1 MTQAQPDPHHADP
14 HHADPHHA
22 TPHHAGK
29 APAPASK
36 GKLALLVLVGVAA
49 IVLIAY
55 AIGVFMLGLG
65 HSSSQQYQT
74 RGKLEAVCDVVVQR
88 PVDGLNQPFEISKL
102 ALPVVIDFD
111 EMTGAYA
118 GEYSISLNRKGSLH
132 VDGDKVEILRQAMF
146 RRYGLTIQGEH
157 AELNRKTGEFNQ
169 WLDLG
174 NDKHLTLMS
183 GKCHRPGNAPF

>member
-1 MTQAQPDPHHADP
+1 MNKTR
-14 HHADPHHA
+14 
-22 TPHHAGK
+22 
-29 APAPASK
+29 
-36 GKLALLVLVGVAA
+36 LALLGLLGVVA

-55 AIGVFMLGLG
+55 GIGVFMLGVG
-65 HSSSQQYQT
+65 RGSSQPYQT

-88 PVDGLNQPFEISKL
+88 PVDGLNQPFETGKL

-146 RRYGLTIQGEH
+146 RRYGITIQGEH
-157 AELNRKTGEFNQ
+157 AELDRKSGEFHQ

>member
-1 MTQAQPDPHHADP
+1 MNKTR
-14 HHADPHHA
+14 
-22 TPHHAGK
+22 
-29 APAPASK
+29 
-36 GKLALLVLVGVAA
+36 LALLGLAGVVA
-49 IVLIAY
+49 VVFIAY
-55 AIGVFMLGLG
+55 AIGVLVLGLG
-65 HSSSQQYQT
+65 RSSNQTYQT

-88 PVDGLNQPFEISKL
+88 PVDGLNQPFETGKL

-146 RRYGLTIQGEH
+146 RRYGITIQGEH
-157 AELNRKTGEFNQ
+157 AELDRKTGEFQQ

-174 NDKHLTLMS
+174 NEKRLTLMT
-183 GKCHRPGNAPF
+183 GKCHRPDNAPF